1 MGRGPLRDLVFSSL
15 TKELGTKN
23 QVTCDY
29 TGNNSMFLMA
39 CCGPPHWNTFSL
51 CREVYRQQ
59 APGAQVRSRGTEL
72 VASQKTCYKRWHWVE
87 TGRLVRPKDKE
98 GMDRSWGD
106 WWGDSEWVQAG
117 VWYQKGGVGE
127 RLTKMSHTRLLQ
139 AWNVRLRRLRFN
151 RWYGAVKVFSHL
163 FLGTQGNQAVQKYPV
178 NLINSKWFR
187 RVPCLLYLLDCFS

>member
-1 MGRGPLRDLVFSSL
+1 MIILVIIACSWWPAVGLHTETHFPCAERYIGNQPQELR
-15 TKELGTKN
+15 
-23 QVTCDY
+23 
-29 TGNNSMFLMA
+29 
-39 CCGPPHWNTFSL
+39 W
-51 CREVYRQQ
+51 
-59 APGAQVRSRGTEL
+59 GA
-72 VASQKTCYKRWHWVE
+72 VALSWWHHR
-87 TGRLVRPKDKE
+87 RLVRRGDIEWKLEDWWDPRTK

-127 RLTKMSHTRLLQ
+127 RLTEMSHTRLLQ

-151 RWYGAVKVFSHL
+151 RWHGAVKVFSHL

-187 RVPCLLYLLDCFS
+187 RAPCLLYLLDCFS